1 MAGTQAIYESS
12 SAGFLSEISSIIS
25 STSGVAGPFA
35 GIVAGAMSAAIIPI
49 VVGFTNP
56 QMTAIMTQYNQ
67 SIAEAVSMP
76 MKAANQQY
84 NQLYQGFNDQSMA
97 VGNNILNISKLTGE
111 FNAQGNTQ
119 GTQISAVNSQ
129 IASILASNTTP
140 KNPSAIEAYAT
151 NQIAVPSVPTT
162 VEMMSGILGNITSAA
177 PKYALAL
184 QEQLRSQ
191 ASNSSMNDTADS
203 LDSCTALGALVG
215 SSKVFFSCMQIS
227 MTPMSV
233 SMPTVYA
240 KYQALAANALTS
252 GVNPMTTPACPIGD
266 KVLAVYCYAEKVA
279 EILREYYIEFVK
291 NNTNLLQNASQMIL
305 NQSGLATSTYDTQAI
320 SNISSLYNY
329 NIVANKSF
337 LKSHLTYLD
346 YIKDKLK
353 GQKDSY
359 LTERV
364 QTKIIVK

>member
-67 SIAEAVSMP
+67 SIAEAVNMP

-119 GTQISAVNSQ
+119 GAQIGAVNSQ

-162 VEMMSGILGNITSAA
+162 VEMMSGILGNIQVQH
-177 PKYALAL
+177 KYALAL

-203 LDSCTALGALVG
+203 LDSCTALGALAS

-252 GVNPMTTPACPIGD
+252 GVNPMTTPVCPIGD

-353 GQKDSY
+353 EQKDSY